1 MRSSGQRYLLGPCV
15 SSTTHPGL
23 LLGLLGSFLP
33 LLRAL
38 ARLLPGAAACVATH
52 SCGQVLDLVELF
64 LFLFPCLADAA
75 DCFAAGGRSS
85 GQFMILALNLGK
97 RAPVSG
103 LCKNLLSFLPSG
115 SIARLSIHSRYG
127 R

>member
-15 SSTTHPGL
+15 SLATHLGL
-23 LLGLLGSFLP
+23 PGLLGSFLP

-52 SCGQVLDLVELF
+52 SCGQVLDLVGLF
-64 LFLFPCLADAA
+64 LFLFACLADAA

-85 GQFMILALNLGK
+85 GQFMILALNLRK

-103 LCKNLLSFLPSG
+103 FV
-115 SIARLSIHSRYG
+115 
-127 R
+127 